1 MRPVIYL
8 IPFLLSVAAAS
19 YPHRPTAVV
28 DAGTIVGVATS
39 LPSSKVKVN
48 KFLGIPYAEPPVGSR
63 RFLPP
68 KPLKHFGKRP
78 YNANEWG
85 NSCYQRTK
93 AESAALIEN
102 EDCLFLNVYTP
113 AECSKKKL
121 PVLFWIYGG
130 NLQDGS
136 ASREGFDGTSF
147 ATNHDIVV
155 VTINYRT
162 NVFGFPSSPALPLTE
177 SNLGFL
183 DQRLALQWVQKNIH
197 VFNGDPK
204 KVTIGGESSGA
215 SSVDRLV
222 DTFGPPL
229 VAPFRAASES
239 SGQATVSAIERN
251 LGPASWASLVSTLGC
266 NGTSSKAEL
275 VCMQAADAAAIH
287 TVVLNSDLDWTPVTD
302 GVTQVELPYLSNR
315 AAGNAA
321 QVPLYIGTS
330 ANEATT
336 LARTYGID
344 IPNFTEEQLNYLL
357 GVITGANAT
366 ISALFADLIH
376 SIEQTDGLSLFYAAA
391 QASTELVYQCPAK
404 LVAQATAQS
413 GLPAWRYYHNIS
425 FPNIYLNDD
434 PNTYPKFRAFH
445 TGDLSLIWGT
455 YPRENA
461 TLVEVGLSKTIQA
474 AWAGFVKDPWGKG
487 PGWDRVDSNGKG
499 LACFGC
505 DGGTGFTLID
515 EAQVDARCPLYQF
528 LYDTTKTPYF

>member
-1 MRPVIYL
+1 MRSSIYFA
-8 IPFLLSVAAAS
+8 PFLLCVAAAS
-19 YPHRPTAVV
+19 YPRRPTAVV
-28 DAGTIVGVATS
+28 DAGTIVGVTTS
-39 LPSSKVKVN
+39 LPSSTVTVN
-48 KFLGIPYAEPPVGSR
+48 KFLGIPYAEPPVGSK

-68 KPLKHFGKRP
+68 TPLTHFKKHRFDANQWGKSCHQR
-78 YNANEWG
+78 NE
-85 NSCYQRTK
+85 
-93 AESAALIEN
+93 AESDVSNES

-113 AECSKKKL
+113 AACSKTKL

-130 NLQDGS
+130 NLQDGNS
-136 ASREGFDGTSF
+136 GRKAFDGTSF

-155 VTINYRT
+155 VTINYRV

-197 VFNGDPK
+197 AFNGDPK

-229 VAPFRAASES
+229 VPPFRAASES

-251 LGPASWASLVSTLGC
+251 LGPASWESLVSTLGC

-275 VCMQAADAAAIH
+275 SCMQAVDALAIR
-287 TVVLNSDLDWTPVTD
+287 TVVVSGDLDWTAVTD
-302 GVTQVELPYLSNR
+302 GVTQVELPYLSSR

-330 ANEATT
+330 AQEGTT
-336 LARTYGID
+336 LARTYNLD
-344 IPNFTEEQLNYLL
+344 IPNFTDEQMTFLLNTL
-357 GVITGANAT
+357 TGGNET
-366 ISALFADLIH
+366 INGLFSNLVH
-376 SIEQTDGLSLFYAAA
+376 SIVETDGLSLFYAAA
-391 QASTELVYQCPAK
+391 QSYTELVYQCPAK
-404 LVAQATAQS
+404 LVAQASAQS

-434 PNTYPKFRAFH
+434 PNTYPKFGSFH
-445 TGDLSLIWGT
+445 TADLGLIWGN
-455 YPRENA
+455 YPTENA
-461 TLVEVGLSKTIQA
+461 TLIEVGLSKTIQA
-474 AWAGFVKDPWGKG
+474 AWAGFVKDPWGEG
-487 PGWDRVDSNGKG
+487 PGWDRVDENGNG

-505 DGGTGFTLID
+505 DGGTSVTLID
-515 EAQVDARCPLYQF
+515 EPHVDARCPYYDL
-528 LYDTTKTPYF
+528 LYDATKTPYF